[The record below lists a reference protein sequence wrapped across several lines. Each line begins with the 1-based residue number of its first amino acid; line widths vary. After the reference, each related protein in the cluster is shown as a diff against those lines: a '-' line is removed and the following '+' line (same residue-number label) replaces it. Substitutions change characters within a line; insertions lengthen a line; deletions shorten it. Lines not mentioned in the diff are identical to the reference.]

1 MSRIKEY
8 GLEADVRM
16 PGWVDNPY
24 SWMARSALCVVAS
37 EFEGFCNTL
46 IEAMACGCP
55 VVATDCPGGPSE
67 ILDNGRFGR
76 LVPVGDVAALAKAM
90 ASALAEPPPVATLQ
104 KRAAYFSLAR
114 SVDAYEAM
122 IEPLLSR
129 SARYQDR

>member
-1 MSRIKEY
+1 MDRQ
-8 GLEADVRM
+8 LV
-16 PGWVDNPY
+16 V
-24 SWMARSALCVVAS
+24 MAKAPRLGRVKTRLAR
-37 EFEGFCNTL
+37 
-46 IEAMACGCP
+46 
-55 VVATDCPGGPSE
+55 E
-67 ILDNGRFGR
+67 I
-76 LVPVGDVAALAKAM
+76 GDVAALAKAM